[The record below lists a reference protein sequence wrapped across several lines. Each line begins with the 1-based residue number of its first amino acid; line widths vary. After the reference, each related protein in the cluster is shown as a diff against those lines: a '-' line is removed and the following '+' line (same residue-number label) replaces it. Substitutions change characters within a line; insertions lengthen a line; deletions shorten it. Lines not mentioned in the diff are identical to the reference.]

1 MYYIFGEDLVA
12 ERSKRVRAARG
23 VDASANTS
31 KLENLG
37 EFTAVKSEY
46 EDDRFPLM
54 TGGGVGGGRW
64 IVRARREGTVVPAIR
79 Y

>member
-1 MYYIFGEDLVA
+1 M
-12 ERSKRVRAARG
+12 G
-23 VDASANTS
+23 VDASVNVS

-54 TGGGVGGGRW
+54 TASVDGGRW
-64 IVRARREGTVVPAIR
+64 IVRERDARDGGFSH
-79 Y
+79 